1 MNAMIFAAGLGT
13 RLQPLTNNCPKALV
27 KIGDDELLKIALNKL
42 KALGINKVV
51 VNVHHFAEQIIDF
64 IENYNSECMDIVIS
78 DERDQL
84 LDTGGGL
91 LKAAPLFDEGSQIL
105 IYNVDVITNAP
116 IDQLIEQHTKEN
128 NLATLL
134 VQNRKASRYLMFDQN
149 NQLCG
154 WNNPSTG
161 EEKWVTTPKQSKK
174 LGFNGIQIINSK
186 LLTLINAKNSFP
198 IIPIYLQ
205 LAKSQRISG
214 WSNWDG
220 DWFDVGTPE
229 KVNNVTELFCS
240 YPHEKRQN
248 FL

>member
-42 KALGINKVV
+42 KRLGIKKVV
-51 VNVHHFAEQIIDF
+51 VNVHHFAEQIIYF
-64 IENYNSECMDIVIS
+64 IQNYHSGSMEIVIS
-78 DERDQL
+78 DESNQL

-91 LKAAPLFDEGSQIL
+91 LKAAPLFDKGTPIL

-116 IDQLIEQHTKEN
+116 IDQLIEQHFIEN

-134 VQNRKASRYLMFDQN
+134 VQDRKASRYLMFDQN

-154 WNNPSTG
+154 WNNPNTG
-161 EEKWVTTPKQSKK
+161 EEKWVTTPKPAKK
-174 LGFNGIQIINSK
+174 LGFNGIQIINSE
-186 LLTLINAKNSFP
+186 LLRLINAENSFP

-205 LAKSQRISG
+205 LAQSQRISG
-214 WSNWDG
+214 WSNWNG
-220 DWFDVGTPE
+220 EWFDVGTPE
-229 KVNNVTELFCS
+229 RLNNVTDFFLN
-240 YPHEKRQN
+240 YTPEKRQTYY
-248 FL
+248 